1 MRVINDMV
9 FQDLFFHLPTL
20 TSFDILYPHPRS
32 VISRLS
38 IWLICLKAI
47 KELTNTDEVQSTV
60 GDKNIKEKIS
70 GKETVL
76 YINML
81 LSISA
86 YVMGEQSNQMA
97 DN

>member
-1 MRVINDMV
+1 MRVINDME

-20 TSFDILYPHPRS
+20 TLFDILYPHPRS

-60 GDKNIKEKIS
+60 GNKKGKKIS

-76 YINML
+76 YINMFM
-81 LSISA
+81 SISA

-97 DN
+97 DD